1 MIVAVVG
8 ASGGV
13 GSATVKAAL
22 AAGLHVRAFARSRE
36 KLNAA
41 LGESVI
47 DQLDAHVLGDIS
59 DPVALDALLSSN
71 AEGNVPEVVLSCLGT
86 PSGAKPCVRDGT
98 LSLIQAIRRRTGG
111 NSSRGKARL
120 VIISSIGVG
129 DSVAQGLSMD
139 CFFIRCVKPV
149 CLARVFADLDRAEEA
164 CWLESLEEDGVR
176 CVAVRPPQLKDET
189 GVGIEAV
196 RLVAS
201 TELKPARRAAIARA
215 DVASAMVRLVDPSV
229 FPAWVGKGVTV
240 VAPNEL
246 RA

>member
-1 MIVAVVG
+1 
-8 ASGGV
+8 
-13 GSATVKAAL
+13 
-22 AAGLHVRAFARSRE
+22 
-36 KLNAA
+36 
-41 LGESVI
+41 
-47 DQLDAHVLGDIS
+47 
-59 DPVALDALLSSN
+59 
-71 AEGNVPEVVLSCLGT
+71 
-86 PSGAKPCVRDGT
+86 
-98 LSLIQAIRRRTGG
+98 
-111 NSSRGKARL
+111 
-120 VIISSIGVG
+120 
-129 DSVAQGLSMD
+129 MD

-215 DVASAMVRLVDPSV
+215 DVASAMVRLFDPSV
-229 FPAWVGKGVTV
+229 FAAWVGKGVTV

>member
-71 AEGNVPEVVLSCLGT
+71 AEGNVPEVVLSCPGT

-98 LSLIQAIRRRTGG
+98 LSLIQAIRRRTDG

-120 VIISSIGVG
+120 VIISSIVG
-129 DSVAQGLSMD
+129 DSVGAGTLDGLLFHQVRQAGVLGPRLRRPRPRGGGM
-139 CFFIRCVKPV
+139 
-149 CLARVFADLDRAEEA
+149 LA
-164 CWLESLEEDGVR
+164 
-176 CVAVRPPQLKDET
+176 
-189 GVGIEAV
+189 
-196 RLVAS
+196 
-201 TELKPARRAAIARA
+201 
-215 DVASAMVRLVDPSV
+215 
-229 FPAWVGKGVTV
+229 
-240 VAPNEL
+240 
-246 RA
+246 

>member
-59 DPVALDALLSSN
+59 NPVALDALLSSN

-98 LSLIQAIRRRTGG
+98 LSLIQATQADGREFIAGEGAARHHLLHWRRRLSRAGTLDGLLFHQVRQAGVLGPRLRRPRPRGG
-111 NSSRGKARL
+111 G
-120 VIISSIGVG
+120 
-129 DSVAQGLSMD
+129 M
-139 CFFIRCVKPV
+139 
-149 CLARVFADLDRAEEA
+149 LA
-164 CWLESLEEDGVR
+164 
-176 CVAVRPPQLKDET
+176 
-189 GVGIEAV
+189 
-196 RLVAS
+196 
-201 TELKPARRAAIARA
+201 
-215 DVASAMVRLVDPSV
+215 
-229 FPAWVGKGVTV
+229 
-240 VAPNEL
+240 
-246 RA
+246 